1 MSKKALKQVKKQFK
15 SAVLDTHSALGD
27 DTVILARESLRE
39 LAQYLRDDPE
49 LRFEM
54 LMDVTVVDYLGARAE
69 DAPRFE
75 VVYHFLSLTHRHR
88 LRVKVPLMADDATL
102 DTLSDIYPAS
112 DWAERE
118 CYDMY
123 GVRFNGHPD
132 LRRILLYEE
141 FEGYPLRKD
150 YGLHASQPRV
160 DLLEVERPTTNM
172 YPPNFGE
179 YGPEKENR

>member
-27 DTVILARESLRE
+27 DTIILEREVIRDVAL
-39 LAQYLRDDPE
+39 YLRDDPS
-49 LRFEM
+49 LTFEM
-54 LMDVTVVDYLGARAE
+54 MVDITVVDYLGVRPPE
-69 DAPRFE
+69 EPRFE

-88 LRVKVPLMADDATL
+88 LRVKVPMSADDLTL
-102 DTLSDIYPAS
+102 DTISDIYPAAE
-112 DWAERE
+112 WGERE

-123 GVRFNGHPD
+123 GARFNGHPD
-132 LRRILLYEE
+132 LRRLLNYEE

-150 YGLHASQPRV
+150 YGLHDSQPRV
-160 DLLEVERPTTNM
+160 DLLAQERPATNL